1 MHHRPMTDATTDSTT
16 DHAFT
21 RRLFLQRGCAL
32 ASLAATVPCFIERSA
47 LGMLGD
53 PLLASQPGVPDER
66 ILVIVQLGGG
76 NDGLNTVVPFGSDDY
91 YRARP
96 QIGIRGPGAAPA
108 QNAQPAALALDGAQG
123 IGLHPNLAGLKALY
137 DEGLVSVIQGVGYPN
152 PNRSHFTSMD
162 IWQTGRL
169 DAKGSGWIGRYFDN
183 TCNGTPTPEASIAIG
198 RNAPLALEGDVQKP
212 IAFESSSLFRWNG
225 QDLHASLADPYERI
239 NRAGSD
245 AVAGGG
251 AKAGAPETQKQFLM
265 RTALDAQVS
274 SERIRTAVAKTPLVA
289 YPGHGLANQLK
300 MIGAMIRDGMPTRV
314 YYASMGGFDT
324 HGGQLGTHANL
335 MRQLGESLEA
345 FQRDLRE
352 QRNDARVTTMVFS
365 EFGRRVKQNASGGTD
380 HGTAAP
386 MFLIGTNVKPGVVG
400 RHPSLTDLDQGDL
413 KHSIDFRSV
422 YASVLEDWLKAP
434 SEKVLRGRFMNAGLF
449 KASV

>member
-1 MHHRPMTDATTDSTT
+1 MHDS
-16 DHAFT
+16 AYT

-47 LGMLGD
+47 MGTLGD
-53 PLLASQPGVPDER
+53 PLLASQPGVADER

-96 QIGIRGPGAAPA
+96 QIGIRGPGAAA
-108 QNAQPAALALDGAQG
+108 QNAQPAALALDGALG
-123 IGLHPNLAGLKALY
+123 IGLHPSLAGLKELY
-137 DEGLVSVIQGVGYPN
+137 DEGLVSVVQGVGYPN

-169 DAKGSGWIGRYFDN
+169 DAKGSGWVGRYFDN
-183 TCNGTPTPEASIAIG
+183 TCNGSPKPEAAIAIG

-212 IAFESSSLFRWNG
+212 IAFESASLFRWNG
-225 QDLHASLADPYERI
+225 QDLHGSLKEPYDTLNRTGSTGFPAD
-239 NRAGSD
+239 
-245 AVAGGG
+245 G
-251 AKAGAPETQKQFLM
+251 AAETQKAFLM

-274 SERIRTAVAKTPLVA
+274 SDRIRAAVAKQPLVS

-335 MRQLGESLEA
+335 MRQLGESLNA

-386 MFLIGTNVKPGVVG
+386 MFLVGTAVKPGVWG
-400 RHPSLTDLDQGDL
+400 NHPSLTDLDQGDL
-413 KHSIDFRSV
+413 KFGVDFRSV
-422 YASVLEDWLKAP
+422 YASVLEDWMQAP
-434 SEKVLRGRFMNAGLF
+434 SEKVLRGRFANPKLF
-449 KASV
+449 KAQA

>member
-1 MHHRPMTDATTDSTT
+1 MHDS
-16 DHAFT
+16 AYT

-47 LGMLGD
+47 LGTLGD
-53 PLLASQPGVPDER
+53 PLLASQPGVADER

-96 QIGIRGPGAAPA
+96 QIGIRGPGAAA
-108 QNAQPAALALDGAQG
+108 QNAQPAALALDGTRG
-123 IGLHPNLAGLKALY
+123 LGLHPNLAGLKELY
-137 DEGLVSVIQGVGYPN
+137 DEGLVSVVQGVGYPN

-169 DAKGSGWIGRYFDN
+169 DAKGSGWVGRYFDN
-183 TCNGTPTPEASIAIG
+183 TCNGSPKPEAAIAIG

-212 IAFESSSLFRWNG
+212 IAFESASLFRWNG
-225 QDLHASLADPYERI
+225 QDLHGSLKEPYDAL
-239 NRAGSD
+239 NRTGSTGFPSD
-245 AVAGGG
+245 G
-251 AKAGAPETQKQFLM
+251 AEETQKAFLM

-274 SERIRTAVAKTPLVA
+274 SDRIRAAVARQPLVA

-335 MRQLGESLEA
+335 LRQLGESLHA

-386 MFLIGTNVKPGVVG
+386 MFLVGPAVKPGVWG
-400 RHPSLTDLDQGDL
+400 NHPSLTDLDQGDL
-413 KHSIDFRSV
+413 KFGVDFRSV
-422 YASVLEDWLKAP
+422 YASVLEDWMQAP
-434 SEKVLRGRFMNAGLF
+434 SEKVLRGRFANPKLF
-449 KASV
+449 KPQA